1 MLDLLITELL
11 QAKETLELS
20 KFKDDCDKENL
31 KQALKYSIRLAEKE
45 LEKHFGDE
53 KKK

>member
-11 QAKETLELS
+11 HAKDTLELTE
-20 KFKDDCDKENL
+20 FKDNCDKENL

-45 LEKHFGDE
+45 LEKHFDD
-53 KKK
+53 KK